1 MLFWLH
7 AALLRLLPSLP
18 AMLSDMMASAFL
30 QIAVHQA
37 RFMLIGETTLEDF
50 GSIMS
55 VLLSRSNK
63 TGLPK
68 PLDRSEVFII
78 VGS

>member
-1 MLFWLH
+1 
-7 AALLRLLPSLP
+7 
-18 AMLSDMMASAFL
+18 
-30 QIAVHQA
+30 
-37 RFMLIGETTLEDF
+37 MLIGETTLEDF